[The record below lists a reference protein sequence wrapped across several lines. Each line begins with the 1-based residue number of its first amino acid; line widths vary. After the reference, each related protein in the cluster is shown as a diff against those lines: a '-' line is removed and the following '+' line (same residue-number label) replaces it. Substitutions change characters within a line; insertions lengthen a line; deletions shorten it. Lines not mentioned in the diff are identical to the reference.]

1 MTLYQLEV
9 FTIVAKLRSF
19 TQAAAK
25 LRVRQPSVSL
35 LVQALQRE
43 LKVKLFER
51 LGNKILLTRA
61 GEELF
66 RQAKDILAKVE
77 RVKERLDE
85 IAGLKK
91 GKIAIGGSGLA
102 TASFLAVAIQRFEKE
117 HAEIEVLLTIQRS
130 DILEKKLL
138 QGELDLAVLGRAPQS
153 SLLVIK
159 PYRDEE
165 IVVIA
170 PPDHPLTK
178 KRFVPLK
185 VIANGALITHEEGTL
200 IRDMVEQSFVERR
213 IPFKP
218 LVEIKFQWGSRDA
231 IRSMVASGLGISLL
245 AKCHAVSDIEAG
257 RLKVLKVPDLQL
269 ERTMY
274 IAVHKK
280 RERSF
285 LVKPF
290 IAFLREYKDQ

>member
-19 TQAAAK
+19 TQAAVR

-51 LGNKILLTRA
+51 LGNKIRLTRA

-66 RQAKDILAKVE
+66 RQSKEILAKVE
-77 RVKERLDE
+77 RVKERLGE

-91 GKIAIGGSGLA
+91 GIIAIGGSGLA

-117 HAEIEVLLTIQRS
+117 HAGIEVILTIQRS

-138 QGELDLAVLGRAPQS
+138 QGELDLAVLGKAPQS
-153 SLLVIK
+153 SLLAIK

-200 IRDMVEQSFVERR
+200 IRDMVEQSFAERR

-218 LVEIKFQWGSRDA
+218 LVELKLQWGGRDA
-231 IRSMVASGLGISLL
+231 IRSMVASGIGISLL

-290 IAFLREYKDQ
+290 IAFLRQYKDQ